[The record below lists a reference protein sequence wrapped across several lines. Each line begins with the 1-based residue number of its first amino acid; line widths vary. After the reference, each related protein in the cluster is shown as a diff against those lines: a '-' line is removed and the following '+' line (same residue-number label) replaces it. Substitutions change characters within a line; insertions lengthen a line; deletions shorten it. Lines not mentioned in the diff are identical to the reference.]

1 MYLASKINI
10 HDWSKDVNVMKER
23 GSVTEKLQ
31 DLIREES
38 FASKVERE
46 RSKRWG
52 SPVGQRQERIFDVC
66 KNLLIRK

>member
-10 HDWSKDVNVMKER
+10 HDWSKDVNIMKER

-38 FASKVERE
+38 FCVESGE
-46 RSKRWG
+46 RKIKEMGIAGWSATG
-52 SPVGQRQERIFDVC
+52 ED
-66 KNLLIRK
+66 L